1 MKSRFIAAML
11 VILPAAPAMAQDAAS
26 PPRSRGIYVSPY
38 AGYVLFGTHFS
49 YPENENPL
57 FRTRHEIDNALVYGA
72 QVGYGF
78 SPRLAIMGGAAYTKS
93 DVSVRSD
100 ALELASGETVLYL
113 YDANLQLRFPFAG
126 SETRDSWT
134 GVFAQAGVGAATYET
149 EWGAQDPVGETS
161 IAYNFGFGG
170 DFRIVGLVDL
180 RFMVKDYITTFRWA
194 ESGLP
199 ALDADVRSE
208 ASHNIALTAGLH
220 FAF

>member
-1 MKSRFIAAML
+1 MNSPVIAAML
-11 VILPAAPAMAQDAAS
+11 VILLAAPATAQDAPAS
-26 PPRSRGIYVSPY
+26 PRSREIYVSPY
-38 AGYVLFGTHFS
+38 AGYMLFGTHFS

-57 FRTRHEIDNALVYGA
+57 FRTRHKIDNALVYGA
-72 QVGYGF
+72 QLGYGF
-78 SPRLAIMGGAAYTKS
+78 SRRLALIGNVAYTKS

-100 ALELASGETVLYL
+100 ALALGSGETQLYF
-113 YDANLQLRFPFAG
+113 YDANLQLRFPFTG

-134 GVFAQAGVGAATYET
+134 GVFGQVGLGAATYET

-161 IAYNFGFGG
+161 VAYNLGIGG

-194 ESGLP
+194 ETGS
-199 ALDADVRSE
+199 ALDVDVRSE
-208 ASHNIALTAGLH
+208 ASHNVAVTTGLH

>member
-1 MKSRFIAAML
+1 MNSPFIAAML
-11 VILPAAPAMAQDAAS
+11 AIVLAAPAMAQDAAV
-26 PPRSRGIYVSPY
+26 PPRSREIFVSPY
-38 AGYVLFGTHFS
+38 AGYMLFGTHFS
-49 YPENENPL
+49 YPEHENPL
-57 FRTRHEIDNALVYGA
+57 FRTRHKIDNALVYGA

-78 SPRLAIMGGAAYTKS
+78 SPRLAVMGNVAYTQS

-100 ALELASGETVLYL
+100 ALALASGETQLFF

-161 IAYNFGFGG
+161 VAYNLGLGG

-194 ESGLP
+194 ETGSV
-199 ALDADVRSE
+199 LDVDVRSE
-208 ASHNIALTAGLH
+208 ASHNVALTAGLH

>member
-1 MKSRFIAAML
+1 MNSPFIAAML
-11 VILPAAPAMAQDAAS
+11 VILLAAPAMAQDAAV
-26 PPRSRGIYVSPY
+26 PPRSREIFVSPY
-38 AGYVLFGTHFS
+38 AGYMLFGTHFS

-78 SPRLAIMGGAAYTKS
+78 SPRLAVMGNVAYTKS

-100 ALELASGETVLYL
+100 ALALASGETQLFF
-113 YDANLQLRFPFAG
+113 YDANLQFRFPFAG

-134 GVFAQAGVGAATYET
+134 GVFAQAGVGAATYEA

-161 IAYNFGFGG
+161 VAYNLGLGG

-194 ESGLP
+194 ETGSS
-199 ALDADVRSE
+199 ALDVDVRSE
-208 ASHNIALTAGLH
+208 ASHNVALTAGLH